1 MTTPRTH
8 TKLITGIVL
17 AIVAAALVAPS
28 AGARPLP
35 PEDDNASAAQPNQL
49 GSKLDRLMPTGGQSV
64 GIVAVPDVFE
74 RAVARSQ
81 DTVAVPDIFERAV
94 VRGPVEPQ
102 LEPVA
107 STSGD
112 GGSSFDWGLFATLI
126 VIGVGVGLG
135 GATLMASRDRGRV
148 AHP

>member
-1 MTTPRTH
+1 MTTARTH

-17 AIVAAALVAPS
+17 AIVAAALVAPN

-35 PEDDNASAAQPNQL
+35 PEDENASHAQPNQL
-49 GSKLDRLMPTGGQSV
+49 GSQLDRIVPIGGQSV
-64 GIVAVPDVFE
+64 GVVAVPDVFE
-74 RAVARSQ
+74 RAVARSA
-81 DTVAVPDIFERAV
+81 DTSPVPDVFERAV

-102 LEPVA
+102 VEPIA

-112 GGSSFDWGLFATLI
+112 GGTSFDWGLFATLI
-126 VIGVGVGLG
+126 AIGVGVGLG
-135 GATLMASRDRGRV
+135 GATLMATKDRGRV

>member
-1 MTTPRTH
+1 MTTARTH

-17 AIVAAALVAPS
+17 AIVAAALIAPG

-35 PEDDNASAAQPNQL
+35 PEDDNASTAQPNQL
-49 GSKLDRLMPTGGQSV
+49 GSKLDRLVPTAGQSV
-64 GIVAVPDVFE
+64 GIVVVPDVFE

-81 DTVAVPDIFERAV
+81 DIAVPDVFERAV

-112 GGSSFDWGLFATLI
+112 GGASFDWGLFATLI

>member
-17 AIVAAALVAPS
+17 AIVAAALIAPN

-35 PEDDNASAAQPNQL
+35 PEDDNAVVAAPDVFERAVIRTQ
-49 GSKLDRLMPTGGQSV
+49 D
-64 GIVAVPDVFE
+64 VAGVPDVFE
-74 RAVARSQ
+74 RAV
-81 DTVAVPDIFERAV
+81 
-94 VRGPVEPQ
+94 VRGPIEPQQ

-107 STSGD
+107 STGGN
-112 GGSSFDWGLFATLI
+112 GGSSLDWGLFATLI
-126 VIGVGVGLG
+126 AIGVGVGLG
-135 GATLMASRDRGRV
+135 GATLMASRGRGTV